1 MPGSLGLG
9 LNMGGVT
16 SGGSGGSS
24 SAAITGATFWNLVSA
39 GNLEPIDEGTVTD
52 YNLIW
57 DLDGDNYMPQETPT
71 SDGYWDAAY
80 VSSEWEVSPKDV

>member
-16 SGGSGGSS
+16 SGGSGGGSS
-24 SAAITGATFWNLVSA
+24 TAITGATFWNLVSA
-39 GNLEPIDEGTVTD
+39 GNLEPFDEGTVTD
-52 YNLIW
+52 YNLTW
-57 DLDGDNYMPQETPT
+57 DLDGNDYTPQETPT

>member
-1 MPGSLGLG
+1 MPKQIKELRNFIAGT
-9 LNMGGVT
+9 V
-16 SGGSGGSS
+16 SS
-24 SAAITGATFWNLVSA
+24 PAASDIADEAAVYSK
-39 GNLEPIDEGTVTD
+39 NLEPIDEGTVTD

-80 VSSEWEVSPKDV
+80 VSSEW